1 MRARIHPGLIW
12 LWAGAVASSLGVAA
26 LPQLKGRSAAGEVAA
41 LAAMPVSPITIEP
54 DIAALLSFQAFGNPQ
69 AADAPVVVGQSS
81 VPGLTLLGVT
91 LANTASASMAIISG
105 GAAASP
111 SYGIGAEILPGT
123 ILREVYR
130 THVVLESDGKV
141 QQLAFAA
148 SGLVLPGVSGEAAGG
163 VDLANLIAVPDV
175 SEATVGEATV
185 GKATDAAPAAP
196 TDMVERLRTELNQD
210 AQGLLDRLGL
220 TATDRGYVVGEA
232 ADALLGQAGLLSG
245 DVVGRVNGQPVGNI
259 DTDGRHFDE
268 VVASG
273 QARVEVIRGEQTL
286 TLTFPIP

>member
-1 MRARIHPGLIW
+1 MMARIHPGLIW
-12 LWAGAVASSLGVAA
+12 LWAGAVAASLGVAA

-41 LAAMPVSPITIEP
+41 LAAMPVSPATTEP

-69 AADAPVVVGQSS
+69 AADAPVVAGQSS

-111 SYGIGAEILPGT
+111 SYGIGAEILPGI

-148 SGLVLPGVSGEAAGG
+148 SGLALSGVSGEAAGG
-163 VDLANLIAVPDV
+163 VDLAHLIAVP
-175 SEATVGEATV
+175 AVGE
-185 GKATDAAPAAP
+185 ATDAAPPAP

-232 ADALLGQAGLLSG
+232 ADALLGQAGLRAG
-245 DVVGRVNGQPVGNI
+245 DVIGRVNGQPVGNI